1 VFVINGQVR
10 TGADQVLACPL
21 SRVINALREDN
32 ESPVLGRPFRG
43 GFAGRRNP
51 GLKTWAVLLDH
62 FVVKG
67 ISCLASSFSPSG
79 SHPIFPTPQAQQSR

>member
-32 ESPVLGRPFRG
+32 GSPVLGRPFGAGLRG
-43 GFAGRRNP
+43 
-51 GLKTWAVLLDH
+51 
-62 FVVKG
+62 VV
-67 ISCLASSFSPSG
+67 
-79 SHPIFPTPQAQQSR
+79 TQA